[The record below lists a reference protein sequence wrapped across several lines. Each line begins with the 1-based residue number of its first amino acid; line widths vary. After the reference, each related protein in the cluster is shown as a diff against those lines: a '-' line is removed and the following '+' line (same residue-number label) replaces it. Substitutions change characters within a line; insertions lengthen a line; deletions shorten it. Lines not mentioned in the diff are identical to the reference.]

1 MVAAALP
8 PGLKSRACCLP
19 WLFWQLTLVGSRRQ
33 PGWVRLG
40 SPGFAFAFALK
51 GSMQTP
57 EPEEAEEEEDRT
69 PLLVREAQPTG
80 KAGESSGWRDRLP
93 PSAHLSPPICCSAR
107 LSLAVWAF
115 LGFFLL
121 YALRVNLSVA
131 LVDMVESNAS
141 LTKNTSSNVC
151 KEHSSTPVVPRNTT
165 GKKYPWDANTQGWIL
180 GSFFYGYIITQVP
193 GGYLA
198 RQFGGKKLLGFGIL
212 GTAIFTL
219 FTPLAADLG
228 VGYLIAVRALEGL
241 GEGVTFP
248 AMHAM
253 WSCWAPPLERSKLLS
268 ISYAGA
274 QLGTVV
280 SLPLSGLI
288 CFYMNWI
295 YVFYIFG
302 ALGVLWFIFWMLIVS
317 DTPETHKRI
326 SHAEK
331 EYILSSLTD
340 QLSTQKSIPWG
351 AILTSLPLWAIVVA
365 HFSYNWTF
373 YTLLTLLPTYMKEIL
388 RFDVQENGFLSA
400 LPYFGCWICII
411 LSGQFADYL
420 REKQNMPTVC
430 VRKTFTLIGMIGP
443 AVFLVAAGF
452 IGCDYEMAVAFV
464 TISTTLGG
472 FSTSG
477 YSINHLDIAPSYAGI
492 LLGITNSF
500 GTIPGMVGPLVAKS
514 LTHSNTVG
522 EWQTVFYIAAAIN
535 LFGAIFFALFSSGEV
550 QDWALNGYHLHR
562 N

>member
-8 PGLKSRACCLP
+8 PGSKSRACCLP
-19 WLFWQLTLVGSRRQ
+19 RLFWQLTLVGSRRQ
-33 PGWVRLG
+33 TGWVRLG
-40 SPGFAFAFALK
+40 SPGFVFAFALK

-69 PLLVREAQPTG
+69 PLLQREAQPTG

-288 CFYMNWI
+288 CYYMNWI

>member
-1 MVAAALP
+1 MSLKTRLVVKEVA
-8 PGLKSRACCLP
+8 PGDVNA
-19 WLFWQLTLVGSRRQ
+19 
-33 PGWVRLG
+33 
-40 SPGFAFAFALK
+40 
-51 GSMQTP
+51 
-57 EPEEAEEEEDRT
+57 
-69 PLLVREAQPTG
+69 
-80 KAGESSGWRDRLP
+80 
-93 PSAHLSPPICCSAR
+93 PICCSAR
-107 LSLAVWAF
+107 LSLAIWAF

-151 KEHSSTPVVPRNTT
+151 EDHSSTPVVPRNTT

-340 QLSTQKSIPWG
+340 QLSTQKSIPWE

-420 REKQNMPTVC
+420 REKHNMPTVC

-500 GTIPGMVGPLVAKS
+500 GTIPGMVGPVVAKE

-522 EWQTVFYIAAAIN
+522 EWQTVFYIAAGIN

-550 QDWALNGYHLHR
+550 QDWALNGYHMHR

>member
-1 MVAAALP
+1 MWA
-8 PGLKSRACCLP
+8 S
-19 WLFWQLTLVGSRRQ
+19 
-33 PGWVRLG
+33 
-40 SPGFAFAFALK
+40 
-51 GSMQTP
+51 
-57 EPEEAEEEEDRT
+57 EPEEEEDEEGEKEKADCT
-69 PLLVREAQPTG
+69 SLLL
-80 KAGESSGWRDRLP
+80 GESQ
-93 PSAHLSPPICCSAR
+93 PSKATPICCSAR
-107 LSLAVWAF
+107 YSLAVWAF
-115 LGFFLL
+115 FGFFLL

-131 LVDMVESNAS
+131 LVDMVESNTT
-141 LTKNTSSNVC
+141 LTKNRTSQTCVA
-151 KEHSSTPVVPRNTT
+151 HSSTPVAPRNTT
-165 GKKYPWDANTQGWIL
+165 GKKYNWNADTQGWIL
-180 GSFFYGYIITQVP
+180 GSFFYGYIITQIP

-198 RQFGGKKLLGFGIL
+198 CQVGGKLLMGFGVL
-212 GTAIFTL
+212 GTSVFTL

-248 AMHAM
+248 AMHVM
-253 WSCWAPPLERSKLLS
+253 WSSWAPPLERSKLLS

-280 SLPLSGLI
+280 SLPLSGVI
-288 CFYMNWI
+288 SFYMDWI

-302 ALGVLWFIFWMLIVS
+302 SLGVIWFLFWICMVG

-326 SHAEK
+326 SLAEK
-331 EYILSSLTD
+331 EYILSTLSD
-340 QLSTQKSIPWG
+340 QLSTRKSVPW
-351 AILTSLPLWAIVVA
+351 AAMLTSLPLWAIVVA

-388 RFDVQENGFLSA
+388 KFDVQENGFLSA
-400 LPYFGCWICII
+400 LPYFGCWLCII
-411 LSGQFADYL
+411 ISGQVADYL
-420 REKQNMPTVC
+420 REKQNMSTLC
-430 VRKTFTLIGMIGP
+430 VRRTFTLIGMIGP

-452 IGCDYEMAVAFV
+452 IGCDYKLAVAFV

-500 GTIPGMVGPLVAKS
+500 ATIPGMVGPLVAKG
-514 LTHSNTVG
+514 LTHNNTVG
-522 EWQTVFYIAAAIN
+522 EWQLVFYIAAAIN
-535 LFGAIFFALFSSGEV
+535 LFGAIFFALFSSGDV
-550 QDWALNGYHLHR
+550 QDWAVNGYHVHR